1 MRIGDIAASTAA
13 QTGGVQ
19 MVTVD
24 GNGVLGRQPIALA
37 AAGSPSAMLVD
48 SRLGSMQ
55 HEMEAMEVRFAQ
67 GIAATTAMA
76 PVQIPSAPG
85 RFTYSF
91 NGASY
96 RGAYAAGGSMM
107 YRLNTKAPM
116 AVGLGFAKGN
126 GKSNTVRLG
135 IAGEF

>member
-1 MRIGDIAASTAA
+1 
-13 QTGGVQ
+13 

-24 GNGVLGRQPIALA
+24 ANGVLGRAPIAMEPLGGKSA
-37 AAGSPSAMLVD
+37 AEMIALNGRMGLIENQLD
-48 SRLGSMQ
+48 SMQ
-55 HEMEAMEVRFAQ
+55 TQFRR
-67 GIAATTAMA
+67 GIAASVAMT

-107 YRLNTKAPM
+107 YRLNTKSPM